1 MDKLTTLAMDYQ
13 STNNQDAVVEIQ
25 KMIFPLIGRLMH
37 KWHFDNFP
45 QIIKQELIED
55 SQQLI
60 LAKCLNSYD
69 TSKGNCKFTSYFM
82 TSLNFF
88 LRSQYMKYFQK
99 GNPISKRKGEF
110 KKSSLD
116 ELCDLNNSFLDKQFE
131 DTTIDIKKEVN
142 VKFMLKAIKK
152 LTAKDRKF
160 LEDCYLNKKTNK
172 EIYSKYKLRHST
184 LEKNKNKLVLF
195 LKNNI

>member
-1 MDKLTTLAMDYQ
+1 
-13 STNNQDAVVEIQ
+13 
-25 KMIFPLIGRLMH
+25 MH

-55 SQQLI
+55 SQQLV

-99 GNPISKRKGEF
+99 GKSISKRNGEF

-116 ELCDLNNSFLDKQFE
+116 ELCAINNSFLDKQFE
-131 DTTIDIKKEVN
+131 DTTIDIKKRSKCKVY
-142 VKFMLKAIKK
+142 VKS
-152 LTAKDRKF
+152 
-160 LEDCYLNKKTNK
+160 Y
-172 EIYSKYKLRHST
+172 
-184 LEKNKNKLVLF
+184 
-195 LKNNI
+195 